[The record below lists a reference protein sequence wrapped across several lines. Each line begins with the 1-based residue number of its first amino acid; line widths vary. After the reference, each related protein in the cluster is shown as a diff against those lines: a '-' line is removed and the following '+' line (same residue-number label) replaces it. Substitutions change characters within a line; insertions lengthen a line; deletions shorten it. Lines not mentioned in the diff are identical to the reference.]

1 MATAIKCY
9 CQQSLGERRRCNE
22 AFPKVI
28 SGYSSPV
35 NREFKI
41 QDKKQLKACMFYC

>member
-1 MATAIKCY
+1 MATVIKCY
-9 CQQSLGERRRCNE
+9 YQQFVVSAEGNG

-41 QDKKQLKACMFYC
+41 QDK